1 MPLLG
6 QSGMKIGPG
15 TDVDIAV
22 TPKIITYNDDIMVFD
37 PKDRNC
43 YREREF
49 HFQYLDDDGTNYK
62 IGNCLFEAAVQQVI
76 QNCSQNNNLNPFAL
90 GTLTFNL
97 SVPGCYG
104 TCTTCSERIMS
115 RSIVLHEL
123 LFFINQF

>member
-22 TPKIITYNDDIMVFD
+22 TPKIIAYDDDIMAFD
-37 PKDRNC
+37 PKQRDC
-43 YREREF
+43 YTEREF

-76 QNCSQNNNLNPFAL
+76 HNCSQNDYLNPFAL

-104 TCTTCSERIMS
+104 NCTTCSDRIMS
-115 RSIVLHEL
+115 KVLCHG
-123 LFFINQF
+123 Q

>member
-1 MPLLG
+1 
-6 QSGMKIGPG
+6 MKIGPG